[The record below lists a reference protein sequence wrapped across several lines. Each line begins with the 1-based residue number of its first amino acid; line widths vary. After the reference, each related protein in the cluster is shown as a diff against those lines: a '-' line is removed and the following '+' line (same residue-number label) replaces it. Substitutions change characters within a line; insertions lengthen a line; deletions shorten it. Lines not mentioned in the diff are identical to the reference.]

1 MYGKLAQ
8 LLYDEYN
15 RKFAIGYGVDAIGH
29 RCRLDIS
36 ELIFD
41 GMPQT
46 GSAHALHVSNPY
58 LISTDLIGGATGKKI
73 VFRYHETDYDSI
85 ETYIVLIIPYMDI
98 LETVQREN
106 VLIALD
112 KKEAV
117 VFLEEGDSI
126 IISDR
131 MQRQVYTVVR
141 ADRELFLS

>member
-15 RKFAIGYGVDAIGH
+15 RKFAIGYGVDAIEH
-29 RCRLDIS
+29 RCRLGIS

-46 GSAHALHVSNPY
+46 GSAHVLHVSNPY

-85 ETYIVLIIPYMDI
+85 ETYIVLIIPYMDT

-106 VLIALD
+106 LLIALD

-117 VFLEEGDSI
+117 VFLKEGDSI

-141 ADRELFLS
+141 AGRKLFLS

>member
-15 RKFAIGYGVDAIGH
+15 RKFAIGYGVDAIGR
-29 RCRLDIS
+29 RCRLGIS

-46 GSAHALHVSNPY
+46 ESAHVLYVSNPY
-58 LISTDLIGGATGKKI
+58 LISTDLIGGATGKKM
-73 VFRYHETDYDSI
+73 VFRYHETDYETI
-85 ETYIVLIIPYMDI
+85 ETYIPLIIPCIDI
-98 LETVQREN
+98 LETTQREDAIIK
-106 VLIALD
+106 LS

-131 MQRQVYTVVR
+131 TQRQVYTAIR
-141 ADRELFLS
+141 AGRKLFLS